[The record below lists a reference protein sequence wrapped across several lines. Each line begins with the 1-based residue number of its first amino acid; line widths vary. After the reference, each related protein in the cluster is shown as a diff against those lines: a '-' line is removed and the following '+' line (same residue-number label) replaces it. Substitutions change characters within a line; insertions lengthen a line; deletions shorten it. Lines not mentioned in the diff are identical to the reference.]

1 MEDDLQARGVV
12 GSKSLP
18 LGARDEKWDAAAAR
32 KSMTGEADYKKYHFW
47 QDPDGDPTEIG
58 SYKLP
63 FGHSGHAVWSGVT
76 HAAGRLDQTNGP
88 SADDKK
94 RIRAKIDAYRRK
106 AAEKYNDPSLAPDAS
121 NTNDG
126 DVEVRY
132 IAAPLTHVDVRDPS
146 GNDDNTWTMSGYAAV
161 FNQKTV
167 LMDGKFRKI
176 TEAIA
181 PTAFDRVLRDQPLG
195 QPDGVVHFNH
205 GHEMTKAVAATN
217 VPNGQPGC
225 LQLCADEHGLYFFAK
240 VARDDPDAVALASK
254 MRTGVVRQA
263 SFAFTINRETLTETQ
278 NEDGPD
284 ESYFEIQEVKHLY
297 DVCACAQGAYA
308 TTVSQI
314 RSYAAVI
321 GQPTD
326 GWEASRVNPDLG
338 GASLVNPTLDEFVEV
353 AGGERGDQRSIALA
367 KAKAAARMRLAS

>member
-1 MEDDLQARGVV
+1 MEDDLQSRGVV
-12 GSKSLP
+12 GSTTLP
-18 LGARDEKWDAAAAR
+18 LGARDETWDAAAAR
-32 KSMTGEADYKKYHFW
+32 KSMNGAADYKKYHFW
-47 QDPDGDPTEIG
+47 QDPDGDPDDVA

-88 SADDKK
+88 TADDKK
-94 RIRAKIDAYRRK
+94 RIRSKIDSYRRK
-106 AAEKYNDPSLAPDAS
+106 AAEKYDDPSLAPQAASSGDA
-121 NTNDG
+121 T
-126 DVEVRY
+126 VEVRY
-132 IAAPLTHVDVRDPS
+132 IAAPLTHIDVRDPT

-176 TEAIA
+176 TESLA

-217 VPNGQPGC
+217 VTNGQPGS
-225 LQLCADEHGLYFFAK
+225 LQLCSDDHGLYFFAK

-263 SFAFTINRETLTETQ
+263 SFAFTIARESLTETT
-278 NEDGPD
+278 NDDEPD
-284 ESYFEIQEVKHLY
+284 EAYFEIQEVKHLY

-314 RSYAAVI
+314 RSYAAAI
-321 GQPTD
+321 GQPTE
-326 GWEASRVNPDLG
+326 GWEAGRVSPARG
-338 GASLVNPTLDEFVEV
+338 GASLVNPTLDGVV
-353 AGGERGDQRSIALA
+353 AVGGARGDQRSIALR
-367 KAKAAARMRLAS
+367 KRQAAARMRRAS